1 MLSAL
6 VAVTLFSHD
15 ECRLCKVLRRF
26 LTEHAISFQE
36 FDIAR
41 TPGALGKLVELTGSA
56 THVPVLS
63 VDDEVFIDFDETI
76 ATRILELTSTAHR
89 LEKEG

>member
-1 MLSAL
+1 M
-6 VAVTLFSHD
+6 TLFSHD
-15 ECRLCKVLRRF
+15 DCRLCEILRRF
-26 LTEHAISFQE
+26 LTEHDISFQE

-41 TPGALGKLVELTGSA
+41 TPSALDELVELTGSA

-76 ATRILELTSTAHR
+76 AMRILELTNKSSTS
-89 LEKEG
+89 